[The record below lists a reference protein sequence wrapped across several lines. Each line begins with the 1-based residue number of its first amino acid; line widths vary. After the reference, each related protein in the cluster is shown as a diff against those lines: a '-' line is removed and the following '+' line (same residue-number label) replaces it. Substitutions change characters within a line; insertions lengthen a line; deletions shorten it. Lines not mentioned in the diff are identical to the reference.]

1 MAEAARRPAEPRAVR
16 GRSRRE
22 WCPPLQCQRTGPH
35 TQSFCVRAGSDRP
48 LCQLALNVLSRLDES
63 GDMTADRIAQA
74 TRWRRHDGHM
84 AMVLGA
90 ASALAADIA
99 FDGTVHLVFQPA
111 EESGTGAAVP
121 DRVIIRGDARTFTDA
136 DSELVEA
143 RIREIAEGAALV
155 AARLS
160 EGNRS

>member
-1 MAEAARRPAEPRAVR
+1 
-16 GRSRRE
+16 
-22 WCPPLQCQRTGPH
+22 
-35 TQSFCVRAGSDRP
+35 
-48 LCQLALNVLSRLDES
+48 
-63 GDMTADRIAQA
+63 MTADRIAQA